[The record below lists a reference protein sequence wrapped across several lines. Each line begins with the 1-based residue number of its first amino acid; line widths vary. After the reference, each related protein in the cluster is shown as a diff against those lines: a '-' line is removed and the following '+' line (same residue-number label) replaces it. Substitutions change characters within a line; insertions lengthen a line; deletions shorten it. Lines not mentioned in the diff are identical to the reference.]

1 MCGRL
6 QKGGFS
12 MKRHTNLTIA
22 ILLAILATAASL
34 RADDT
39 EIYGAVSTPSIPPN
53 VLIIFDTS
61 GSMATVDVPGD
72 PYVASTTYSGSYTT
86 NAVYQRISNGYS
98 YTWTLFTN
106 SVNNI
111 ACATMKT
118 DLLSDGFAVG
128 NIRSSN
134 FTCGGSTQRRLRLG
148 NYMNYDEAGIGLT
161 KSRISV
167 AKQVLTNL
175 ISQTNDVRFGMMVY
189 NYNDSDTNSGGRL
202 LAPCADRP
210 NSAAKQPLLDAVA
223 SATPSGWTPLAE
235 TLAEAGLYFAGMPS
249 WFNTSGFPAGTYTG
263 GHYVSP
269 MQQRCQKNYI
279 ILMTDGEPTMDR
291 HHKLYDTPYI
301 NGDLIG
307 DQDGDHASPC
317 SGFSNLEYWYRDTN
331 DNCQNYSD
339 QGSDYL
345 DDVAKYLYRND
356 CNPTLGTGTSFAKQ
370 NIITYTIG
378 FKVQNDLLYRTAV
391 NGGGEYFTAE
401 NYSALSEAFKQIMA
415 AIVERNSCFVAPVVP
430 VSRTNRTYAG
440 NKIYLGFF
448 KPQQDGRWFGNI
460 KRYKLDNDGTIRDQL
475 NKVATTSDGLIRD
488 DARSWWTSLA
498 DDGPAVEKG
507 GAAERLR
514 ILLDTGG
521 TRHVYTYT
529 GTNALLT
536 HSSNAFA
543 ASNTAVT
550 NGMLGLATDP
560 ERAPLFASVIDGDF
574 GDVIHSEPAVVFYS
588 AGPDNLAD
596 TADDDVKIF
605 FGANDGM
612 LHCIDDVTGNE
623 VWAFIPPDQLGRLKK
638 LTDADHDYF
647 VDGSPSVHNVGSQK
661 ILIIGSR
668 RGGESYTAI
677 DITNYDAPRYL
688 YTVGPTILGSGNEP
702 LGQSWSRPE
711 KATIATGSTVT
722 TVGCDVNVAVSTA
735 DVLLFGGGYDNNQD
749 QATPSPSDTE
759 GRAVFAVNLA
769 TGALMNSPKFTHG
782 TPASL
787 GMTHS
792 VVDVAGFDHDGDGIV
807 SRIYFGDMG
816 GNVFGLRDDVIQ
828 EFTVC
833 SHTIKKSVVDGTWA
847 GMKLF
852 NASAD
857 GVKRKIFYAP
867 DAVAETYPP
876 GTQGEY
882 IYFGTG
888 DREDPGNTAV
898 VNRIYAV
905 KNDWTATSA
914 LTETDLVDVTDNLI
928 QLGTAAQKE
937 QVRSELNTK
946 KGWFIKLQN
955 LGEKVVSSPRVYGG
969 VVYFT
974 TYTPGQGE
982 TSSDPCEASTVNG
995 AARLY
1000 AVDFK
1005 TGGAVHN
1012 FSATTETDG
1021 SGNTVALGKLDRS
1034 TVIGTAIPSAP
1045 VIAILKSGAYL
1056 FIGVEGGISSMPVV
1070 AGQDMYRYYWNQI
1083 F

>member
-1 MCGRL
+1 
-6 QKGGFS
+6 
-12 MKRHTNLTIA
+12 MKRDTHLTVA
-22 ILLAILATAASL
+22 ILLVILAAAASL

-61 GSMATVDVPGD
+61 GSMATEDVPGD
-72 PYVASTTYSGSYTT
+72 PYEPTTTYSGSSTT
-86 NAVYQRISNGYS
+86 NAVYERVWNGHS
-98 YTWTLFTN
+98 YQWTLFTN
-106 SVNNI
+106 SINNI
-111 ACATMKT
+111 ACAAMKT
-118 DLLSDGFAVG
+118 DLLSVGFAVG
-128 NIRSSN
+128 NIRTTN
-134 FTCGGSTQRRLRLG
+134 FTCGGATQRRLRLG
-148 NYMNYDEAGIGLT
+148 NYINYDAAGIGLPQ
-161 KSRISV
+161 SRISV
-167 AKQVLTNL
+167 AQQVLTDL
-175 ISQTNDVRFGMMVY
+175 IYQTNDVRFGMMVF
-189 NYNDSDTNSGGRL
+189 NRNDSDSTSGGRL
-202 LAPCADRP
+202 VAECGTDKATLIDRIA
-210 NSAAKQPLLDAVA
+210 NA
-223 SATPSGWTPLAE
+223 SPDGWTPLAE
-235 TLAEAGLYFAGMPS
+235 TLAEAGLYFAGKPS
-249 WFNTSGFPAGTYTG
+249 WFNSGVTYT
-263 GHYVSP
+263 SP

-279 ILMTDGEPTMDR
+279 ILMTDGEPTKDR

-317 SGFSNLEYWYRDTN
+317 SGFSAREYWYRDEN
-331 DNCQNYSD
+331 GACYNYSD
-339 QGSDYL
+339 DGSDYL
-345 DDVAKYLYRND
+345 DDVAKYLYSND

-378 FKVQNDLLYRTAV
+378 FKVQNQLLYRTAV

-460 KRYKLDNDGTIRDQL
+460 KRYKLDNDGTIRDQS
-475 NKVATTSDGLIRD
+475 NKLATTSEGLIQE
-488 DARSWWTSLA
+488 DARSWWTSIA

-507 GAAERLR
+507 GAAERLG

-521 TRHVYTYT
+521 TRNVYTYT

-543 ASNTAVT
+543 DSNAAVT
-550 NGMLGLATDP
+550 NGMLGLATSP
-560 ERAPLFASVIDGDF
+560 ERTALFNNVIKGEF
-574 GDVIHSEPAVVFYS
+574 GDVIHSEPAVVYYG
-588 AGPDNLAD
+588 AGSDGLPD
-596 TADDDVKIF
+596 TVDDDVKIF
-605 FGANDGM
+605 VGANDGM

-647 VDGSPSVHNVGSQK
+647 VDGSPTVYYGASQK

-677 DITNYDAPRYL
+677 DITNYNAPRYL

-722 TVGCDVNVAVSTA
+722 TVGCGVNIAVSTA

-749 QATPSPSDTE
+749 QATPSASDTE
-759 GRAVFAVNLA
+759 GRAVFAANLT
-769 TGALMNSPKFTHG
+769 TGALMNNPKFSHG
-782 TPASL
+782 APASL

-816 GNVFGLRDDVIQ
+816 GNIFALKDDQ
-828 EFTVC
+828 LQTFTESGC
-833 SHTIKKSVVDGTWA
+833 PTITKSVVDGTWA
-847 GMKLF
+847 GVKLF

-888 DREDPGNTAV
+888 DREDPGNTTV
-898 VNRIYAV
+898 VNRVYAV
-905 KNDWTATSA
+905 KNDWTATSP
-914 LTETDLVDVTDNLI
+914 LTEADLVDVTGDLI
-928 QLGTAAQKE
+928 QLGTEEQKA
-937 QVRSELNTK
+937 QVRSQLDTQ
-946 KGWFIKLQN
+946 KGWFIRLQN
-955 LGEKVVSSPRVYGG
+955 AGEKVVSSPRVYGG

-982 TSSDPCEASTVNG
+982 ISPDPCEASTANG

-1005 TGGAVHN
+1005 TGAAVHN
-1012 FSATTETDG
+1012 FSTTAETDG
-1021 SGNTVALGKLDRS
+1021 AGNTVALGKLDRS

-1045 VIAILKSGAYL
+1045 VIAILKGGAYL
-1056 FIGVEGGISSMPVV
+1056 FIGVEGGVSSMPVV
-1070 AGQDMYRYYWNQI
+1070 AGQEMIRYYWNQI